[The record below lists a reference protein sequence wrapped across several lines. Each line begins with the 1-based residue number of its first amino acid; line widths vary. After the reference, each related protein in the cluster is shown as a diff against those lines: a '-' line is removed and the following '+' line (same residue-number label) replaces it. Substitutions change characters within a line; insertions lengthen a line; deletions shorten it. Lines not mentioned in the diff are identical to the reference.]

1 MMLSDVRVWPSS
13 QPGYALGAMPLEA
26 PSALSTNPLVRI
38 RDDLSVERRATRHVP
53 LPPGSK
59 LPSIAR
65 TERMRRDPLAVLL
78 PAYEEHGP
86 IFAIRIFHA
95 IQVFMLGP
103 EANRF
108 ILVTDRDKFRWRDGS
123 LGDLI
128 PLIGDGLLTT
138 DGEYHDR
145 AREIMVPVFHRERI
159 AATASVMSEEAE
171 RAMDGWR
178 AGDRIDL
185 YDWTRHV
192 TMRVAMRALFGL
204 DPDRAGVD
212 VAATFERGL
221 SFYER
226 EYFLQVVR
234 GPGSPFARLRR
245 VRHTLDRIILSEIAR
260 RRAGE
265 AGEDILGL
273 LIEAQDAAGTRF
285 TDEQVRDQVLTL
297 LFAGHDTTT
306 STVAFLFYE
315 LARHPDWAE
324 QLATERDTVV
334 GDGAADAAQLFGEL
348 PQLGM
353 AVDETLRLYPPAW
366 IGPRRAAQ
374 DFEFGG
380 YPVPAGLPVSYSSWA
395 SHRLPDVFQDP
406 HSFRPE
412 RFAPEERAKLPK
424 GAYVPFGGGPR
435 ICIGM
440 RFGELEMRAIA
451 AAVLRRFRL
460 ELEPGWR
467 MRVRQMPT
475 LSPRGGLPM
484 RIRAC

>member
-1 MMLSDVRVWPSS
+1 MLFRS
-13 QPGYALGAMPLEA
+13 
-26 PSALSTNPLVRI
+26 PLVRI
-38 RDDLSVERRATRHVP
+38 RGDLGVERQATRRGP

-78 PAYEEHGP
+78 PAYEKHGP

-108 ILVTDRDKFRWRDGS
+108 MLVTDREKFRWRDGS

-159 AATASVMSEEAE
+159 AAAASVMTDEAE
-171 RAMDGWR
+171 RALRGWR
-178 AGDRIDL
+178 PGHRIDL

-192 TMRVAMRALFGL
+192 AMRVAMRALFGL
-204 DPDRAGVD
+204 DPDRARVD

-245 VRHTLDRIILSEIAR
+245 VRRTLDQIILGEIARR

-273 LIEAQDAAGTRF
+273 LVEAEDGEGMRF
-285 TDEQVRDQVLTL
+285 TDEQVRDQALTL

-324 QLATERDTVV
+324 RLAAERDSVA
-334 GDGAADAAQLFGEL
+334 GDGAPDAAQLFGQLPEL
-348 PQLGM
+348 AM

-366 IGPRRAAQ
+366 IGPRRAAE

-380 YPVPAGLPVSYSSWA
+380 YLVPAGLPVNYSSWA
-395 SHRLPDVFQDP
+395 SHRLPDVFEDP
-406 HSFRPE
+406 HSFRPQ

-451 AAVLRRFRL
+451 AAILRSFRL
-460 ELEPGWR
+460 DLEPDWQ
-467 MRVRQMPT
+467 MRIRQMPT

-484 RIRAC
+484 RVRDSSA

>member
-1 MMLSDVRVWPSS
+1 
-13 QPGYALGAMPLEA
+13 MPLSV
-26 PSALSTNPLVRI
+26 PSPPTTNPLARI
-38 RDDLSVERRATRHVP
+38 RDDLGVEWRAARRGP

-59 LPSIAR
+59 LPNLVL
-65 TERMRRDPLAVLL
+65 TERMRRDPLSVLL
-78 PAYEEHGP
+78 TAYEEHGP
-86 IFAIRIFHA
+86 IFAIRIFHG

-108 ILVTDRDKFRWRDGS
+108 ILVTDRDKFRWRDGN

-138 DGEYHDR
+138 DGEYHDQ
-145 AREIMVPVFHRERI
+145 ARQTMLPVFHRERI
-159 AATASVMSEEAE
+159 AAAAGVMSEEAE
-171 RAMDGWR
+171 RALADWR
-178 AGDRIDL
+178 PGDKVDL

-192 TMRVAMRALFGL
+192 AMRVAMRALFGF

-226 EYFLQVVR
+226 EYFLQVLR

-245 VRHTLDRIILSEIAR
+245 VRRTLDRIILGEIAR
-260 RRAGE
+260 RRRAGRP
-265 AGEDILGL
+265 GEDVLGL
-273 LIEAQDAAGTRF
+273 LIQAG
-285 TDEQVRDQVLTL
+285 DEGGEGLDDGQVRDQVLTL

-315 LARHPDWAE
+315 LARNPEWAE
-324 QLATERDTVV
+324 RLSSELHEVA
-334 GDGAADAAQLFGEL
+334 GDGSPTADQLFGGMPEL
-348 PQLGM
+348 DM
-353 AVDETLRLYPPAW
+353 AVQETLRLYPPAW
-366 IGPRRAAQ
+366 IGPRRAIE

-380 YPVPAGLPVSYSSWA
+380 HRVSAGLPVNYSSWA
-395 SHRLPDVFQDP
+395 SHRLAEIFPDP
-406 HSFRPE
+406 HAFRPE
-412 RFAPEERAKLPK
+412 RFAPESRAKLPK

-440 RFGELEMRAIA
+440 RFGELEIRAIA
-451 AAVLRRFRL
+451 AAITRRFRL
-460 ELEPGWR
+460 GLEPGWR

-484 RIRAC
+484 RVL

>member
-1 MMLSDVRVWPSS
+1 VGLASP
-13 QPGYALGAMPLEA
+13 PE
-26 PSALSTNPLVRI
+26 LSTNPLERI
-38 RDDLSVERRATRHVP
+38 RGDLRTERAGREAN
-53 LPPGSK
+53 LPPGPK

-78 PAYEEHGP
+78 PAYEEYGP
-86 IFAIRIFHA
+86 IFAMRIFHSL
-95 IQVFMLGP
+95 IVFMIGP

-108 ILVTDRDKFRWRDGS
+108 ILVTDRERFRWRDGS

-138 DGEYHDR
+138 DGAYHDR
-145 AREIMVPVFHRERI
+145 AREIMLPAFHRDRI
-159 AATASVMSEEAE
+159 AAAAGVMSEEAE
-171 RAMDGWR
+171 GGLEAWR
-178 AGDRIDL
+178 RGARIDL
-185 YDWTRHV
+185 YDWSRHV
-192 TMRVAMRALFGL
+192 AMRVAMRALFGL

-245 VRHTLDRIILSEIAR
+245 VRRVLNRIVLEEIAR
-260 RRAGE
+260 RRRDGPGDDVLSLLVSATDAEGV
-265 AGEDILGL
+265 GL
-273 LIEAQDAAGTRF
+273 
-285 TDEQVRDQVLTL
+285 TDEQIRDQVLTL

-315 LARHPDWAE
+315 LARHPEWAE
-324 QLATERDTVV
+324 RVARERLEVA
-334 GDGAADAAQLFGEL
+334 GERAPSAAELFTAMPDL
-348 PQLGM
+348 SA

-366 IGPRRAAQ
+366 IGPRRAAR

-380 YPVPAGLPVSYSSWA
+380 YQVPADYPVNYSSWA
-395 SHRLPDVFQDP
+395 THHLADVFEDP

-412 RFAPEERAKLPK
+412 RFAPEARASIPK

-440 RFGELEMRAIA
+440 RFGELEVRAIA
-451 AAVLRRFRL
+451 AAILHRFRL
-460 ELEPGWR
+460 APEPGWELR
-467 MRVRQMPT
+467 IRQMPT
-475 LSPRGGLPM
+475 LSPRGGLPL
-484 RIRAC
+484 RIRAA